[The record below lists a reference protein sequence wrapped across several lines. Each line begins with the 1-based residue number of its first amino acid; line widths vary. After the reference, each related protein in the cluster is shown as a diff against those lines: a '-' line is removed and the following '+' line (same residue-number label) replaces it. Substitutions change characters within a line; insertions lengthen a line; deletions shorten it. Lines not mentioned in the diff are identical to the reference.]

1 MRIALH
7 GKAFIDESIPYIQ
20 QIIDELGKRKIDIIY
35 SSAFAKIINKSPL
48 NLDKS
53 KTYTQLSL
61 TETPNY
67 IFSIGGDGT
76 FLDTVTQ
83 VQELP
88 IPILGINTG
97 RLGFLAT
104 IAKKDIESAMET
116 LFKEDLTID
125 ERSLLRLETKESL
138 FDNLNFALNEVA
150 VIKKDSSSMIKVN
163 CFIDDQFLNTYWADG
178 LMISTPTGSTGYSLS
193 CGGPVIL
200 PQSKNFL
207 ITPIN
212 PHNLNIR
219 PMVVSDSS
227 VIRIEVDSRGTNF
240 LTSLDSRSETVDSS
254 VIMTVIK
261 ESFTAKLVKLRGFS
275 FVETLRNKLNW
286 GFDVRN

>member
-7 GKAFIDESIPYIQ
+7 GKEFIDESIPYIQ
-20 QIIDELGKRKIDIIY
+20 QIIDELKKRKIEIIY
-35 SSAFAKIINKSPL
+35 SSPFADIINRSPL
-48 NLDKS
+48 DFDTSN
-53 KTYTQLSL
+53 TYTKLSPQNI
-61 TETPNY
+61 PNY
-67 IFSIGGDGT
+67 VFSIGGDGT
-76 FLDTVTQ
+76 LLDTVTQ
-83 VQELP
+83 VKDFH

-104 IAKKDIESAMET
+104 IAKKDIESAMDI
-116 LFKEDLTID
+116 FFNEDFDTD
-125 ERSLLRLETKESL
+125 ERTLLRLETKEEL
-138 FDNLNFALNEVA
+138 FSGLNFALNEVA

-227 VIRIEVDSRGTNF
+227 IIRIEVDSRGTKF

-275 FVETLRNKLNW
+275 FVDTLRNKLNW

>member
-7 GKAFIDESIPYIQ
+7 GKEFIDESIPYIL
-20 QIIDELGKRKIDIIY
+20 QIIDELRKREVEIIY
-35 SSAFAKIINKSPL
+35 SAPFADIIKRSPL
-48 NLDKS
+48 NID
-53 KTYTQLSL
+53 TPNIYTQLSL
-61 TETPNY
+61 TEAPNY
-67 IFSIGGDGT
+67 IFSVGGDGT

-104 IAKKDIESAMET
+104 IAKKNIENAMDI
-116 LFKEDLTID
+116 FFQEDFILD
-125 ERSLLRLETKESL
+125 ERSLLRLETKEGL
-138 FDNLNFALNEVA
+138 FNELNFALNEVA

-200 PQSKNFL
+200 PQSQNFL

-227 VIRIEVDSRGTNF
+227 AIRIEVDSRGTNF

-275 FVETLRNKLNW
+275 FVDTLRNKLNW

>member
-1 MRIALH
+1 MRVALH
-7 GKAFIDESIPYIQ
+7 GKKFIKESIPYIQ
-20 QIIDELGKRKIDIIY
+20 QIIDELDKRKIEIIY
-35 SSAFAKIINKSPL
+35 SAPFAAIINKSPL
-48 NLDKS
+48 EIDTS
-53 KTYTQLSL
+53 KTYTKLNTKES
-61 TETPNY
+61 PDY

-76 FLDTVTQ
+76 LLDIVTH
-83 VQELP
+83 VQQLP

-104 IAKKDIESAMET
+104 IAKKDIASA
-116 LFKEDLTID
+116 LDIFFKNDFTID
-125 ERSLLRLETKESL
+125 ERSLLRLETREQ
-138 FDNLNFALNEVA
+138 FFGNLNFGLNEVA

-163 CFIDDQFLNTYWADG
+163 CFIGDQFLNTYWADG

-212 PHNLNIR
+212 PHNLNVR
-219 PMVVSDSS
+219 PMVVSDTSK
-227 VIRIEVDSRGTNF
+227 IRIEVDSRGTKF

-275 FVETLRNKLNW
+275 FLDTLRNKLNW